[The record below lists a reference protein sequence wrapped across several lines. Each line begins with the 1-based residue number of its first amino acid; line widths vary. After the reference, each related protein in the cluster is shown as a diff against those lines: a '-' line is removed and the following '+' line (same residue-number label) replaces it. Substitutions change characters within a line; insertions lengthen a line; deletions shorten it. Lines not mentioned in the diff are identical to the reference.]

1 MDRAPGHGRSVI
13 LIEPVM
19 DWKIIAQAHGLK
31 LSPHELDRIAGPL
44 NALDEIFRPLAK
56 TLTPGDE
63 PDPELRVGEEEQ

>member
-1 MDRAPGHGRSVI
+1 
-13 LIEPVM
+13 M